1 MRQIGRE
8 LQGEQCVV
16 QIQMRTDV
24 LANRRRGVQLQQ
36 AAMVFRQLEFA
47 GRAEHALA
55 FHAAQLAHLDEERL
69 AVVAG
74 RQLGAHQRAR
84 HLDAHTRIGRATH
97 DVEQG
102 TLPHVHLAYAQ
113 AVRIGVLHGFL
124 DFAHHNVGKRRRHGS
139 QLFNLQA
146 GHGQRVGEFL
156 GGQRGVAKFAQP
168 GLGELHSEKTL
179 WR

>member
-1 MRQIGRE
+1 
-8 LQGEQCVV
+8 
-16 QIQMRTDV
+16 
-24 LANRRRGVQLQQ
+24 
-36 AAMVFRQLEFA
+36 MVFRQLEFA
-47 GRAEHALA
+47 GRAQHALA

-102 TLPHVHLAYAQ
+102 TLPHIHLAHAQ

-124 DFAHHNVGKRRRHGS
+124 DFAHHNVGKGRRHGS

-146 GHGQRVGEFL
+146 GHGQVSASSWVVS
-156 GGQRGVAKFAQP
+156 GGLQNSRNQDSGNCIVRKLFGV
-168 GLGELHSEKTL
+168 SS
-179 WR
+179 